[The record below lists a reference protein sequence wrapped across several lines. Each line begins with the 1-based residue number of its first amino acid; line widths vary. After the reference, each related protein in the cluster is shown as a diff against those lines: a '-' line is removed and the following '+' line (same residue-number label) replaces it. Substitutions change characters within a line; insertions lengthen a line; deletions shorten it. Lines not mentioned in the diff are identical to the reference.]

1 MGVATSEVTSAV
13 RRIGFCQPKPN
24 WFEVLPLVPLPEFA
38 FLG

>member
-13 RRIGFCQPKPN
+13 RRIGFCQPKPK
-24 WFEVLPLVPLPEFA
+24 WFELLPLAPLPEFA